1 MSSSS
6 ESSTRSSADGGEADL
21 SKLALRV
28 RKKLGTPTT
37 ETMAVADHRKGTEA
51 MLRMRDLLLS
61 ADEPVAGDVKMSLTC
76 AGIAVQRRVAVGDAM
91 LPAELDQLMTTMALL
106 FVLVVL
112 CNGDPPRPS
121 GAGSSDDDMDCGE
134 CDPEGRAAEESDQA
148 IAIAAWEA
156 SNVVSDLNATDGS
169 DADGWTAALRAPG
182 SLCQTCLAQAARRSH
197 EMSLG
202 ELANMGALFF
212 RTSARA
218 LASSLFDQA
227 GYSADDGSAF
237 LTLETVGFM
246 AQANN
251 NLDERLMAITDCA
264 ESEAGQT
271 VCATYFEP
279 FLPRRTHAY
288 FTLGAQST
296 PPLSEQLPCPFTGA
310 TRLDPELQAATLGR
324 GGAADESLG
333 PPVEQGGN
341 REAHRYPRRST
352 RRCDA
357 RRQVEL

>member
-6 ESSTRSSADGGEADL
+6 ESSAHSSTDSGDTDL

-37 ETMAVADHRKGTEA
+37 EAMVVADHRKGTEA

-61 ADEPVAGDVKMSLTC
+61 TNEQVAGDVKMLLTC
-76 AGIAVQRRVAVGDAM
+76 AGISVQRRVAVGDPM
-91 LPAELDQLMTTMALL
+91 LPYEMDQLRTTMALL

-121 GAGSSDDDMDCGE
+121 GAGSSDDEMDCGE
-134 CDPEGRAAEESDQA
+134 CGPERRALEEQDQA

-156 SNVVSDLNATDGS
+156 SNVVNDLNAADGS
-169 DADGWTAALRAPG
+169 DADGWTATLRAPG

-197 EMSLG
+197 EMTMG
-202 ELANMGALFF
+202 ELSNMGALFF

-218 LASSLFDQA
+218 LACSLFDRA
-227 GYSADDGSAF
+227 GHPPDDGAAF
-237 LTLETVGFM
+237 LTLDTVGFM

-271 VCATYFEP
+271 V
-279 FLPRRTHAY
+279 
-288 FTLGAQST
+288 
-296 PPLSEQLPCPFTGA
+296 
-310 TRLDPELQAATLGR
+310 
-324 GGAADESLG
+324 
-333 PPVEQGGN
+333 
-341 REAHRYPRRST
+341 RST
-352 RRCDA
+352 YLLRHLDDPIDNA
-357 RRQVEL
+357 DPTT